1 MLVDTG
7 LCEVLLVSA
16 APNSLH
22 KAEVL
27 GLLVS
32 SCGRDSFRSWES
44 SSEMQAW

>member
-7 LCEVLLVSA
+7 MCEVLLVSL

-27 GLLVS
+27 GLVV
-32 SCGRDSFRSWES
+32 
-44 SSEMQAW
+44 